1 MVLHIT
7 HHSWPDLRQV
17 MQLDLEVQRDI
28 SLLGSAAV
36 QCICFPEKNEP
47 ETLRLQN
54 SLHPN
59 LKKIREL
66 LKNNEHMNA
75 TIC

>member
-1 MVLHIT
+1 
-7 HHSWPDLRQV
+7 

-36 QCICFPEKNEP
+36 QRICFPEKNEP
-47 ETLRLQN
+47 ETLRLQI
-54 SLHPN
+54 SLQPN
-59 LKKIREL
+59 LKKVREL